1 MDQRRE
7 SAVRHG
13 RWLNRNSNA
22 SAMRAIILAAGLG
35 SRLGSKANGQPK
47 ALLRIDDRTMI
58 EHQLEMLSSEGVGD
72 VVVVIGHG
80 ADDVRAVLGEGVEYV
95 VNERP
100 GETNSL
106 YSLWLAREW
115 LTGDVILLNS
125 DLLFDPGIL
134 KSLLAIAGNALAY
147 DSLSLNGAE
156 QTKVGL
162 QAGRV
167 IDLGKDL
174 PVTGA
179 RGENLGL
186 IKLDEQG
193 SAVLRQRVEA
203 IVAAGEEKAW
213 VTEAVRS
220 TLADVD
226 VRGVNVAGQPWVEI
240 DFPYDLDR
248 ARRFV
253 WPAIRRNHPT
263 SAFRRRARW
272 VALAVAPLLL
282 VALAWPVS
290 TRVGPASVD
299 WETLAPES
307 GALVRLRKGAETTQ
321 RWWLLQRG
329 DTLAMQ
335 AVGGVRTRLEARPV
349 IVNANDTAA
358 FALAILLD
366 GKPYRYEAR
375 RASID
380 EKVQLPGQL
389 LGKRD
394 RETYVLPRGSH
405 RLAIH
410 YLAGTSA
417 AILIRV
423 RQSE

>member
-1 MDQRRE
+1 
-7 SAVRHG
+7 
-13 RWLNRNSNA
+13 
-22 SAMRAIILAAGLG
+22 MRAIILAAGLG

-47 ALLRIDDRTMI
+47 ALLRIGDRTII
-58 EHQLEMLSSEGVGD
+58 EHQLEMLSSEGVGQVI
-72 VVVVIGHG
+72 VVVGHRE
-80 ADDVRAVLGEGVEYV
+80 DEVRKVLGESVEYV
-95 VNERP
+95 SNERP
-100 GETNSL
+100 SDTNSL

-115 LTGDVILLNS
+115 LTGDVVLLNS

-134 KSLLAIAGNALAY
+134 KNLLATDGNALAY

-162 QAGRV
+162 QGGRV

-174 PVTGA
+174 PITGA

-193 SAVLRQRVEA
+193 SAALRQRVEA

-220 TLADVD
+220 TLADVE
-226 VRGVNVAGQPWVEI
+226 VRGVNVAGQAWVEI

-248 ARRFV
+248 ARRVV
-253 WPAIRRNHPT
+253 WPAIWKHHPDRK
-263 SAFRRRARW
+263 FRRRASW
-272 VALAVAPLLL
+272 VALAVSPMLLL
-282 VALAWPVS
+282 ALAWRVS
-290 TRVGPASVD
+290 ARVGPASVD

-307 GALVRLRKGAETTQ
+307 GALVRLQRGDDTSQ
-321 RWWLLQRG
+321 RWWLLRRG
-329 DTLAMQ
+329 DTLAVQ
-335 AVGGVRTRLEARPV
+335 APGGGRTRLEARPV
-349 IVNANDTAA
+349 VNNASDTAA

-366 GKPYRYEAR
+366 GKPFRYEAR
-375 RASID
+375 RAAID
-380 EKVQLPGQL
+380 TKVQLPGQL

-394 RETYVLPRGSH
+394 RETYLLPAGSH

-410 YLAGTSA
+410 YLAGTTG
-417 AILIRV
+417 AILVRV